1 MLVLTA
7 IIPLLVAISSIL
19 IFLRPALISQISAD
33 MERDAQTNIQLTDTY
48 LSERLNDIKTL
59 SEAPAVKD
67 TLANAQAHR
76 GPVSDLLFNVLHRD
90 ISNYISLSLL
100 NPQGNLVLSYPAAP
114 LAHGKYLIEPEALQQ
129 MQQTDEIVFS
139 DVFYDPV
146 ANNPSVD
153 LYVRVIDNNFQ
164 TLGYVRASLG
174 LHRIWQA
181 VDSEPRTNGSDSYA
195 FVLDQHGVRIA
206 YTNPD
211 QSGFTHPQ
219 YLFKAIAPL
228 SADFQQRIKNENL
241 YGNSTTAVSTVDD
254 AKLAAMQSNVQS
266 SLIFQFDPTGQ
277 NQTYEVA
284 RATSSVIPWT
294 FYLLKPLST
303 VTGLADQQL
312 FGVLL
317 IVTLMLVAAMIIG
330 LRAGRGITVPIMRSV
345 TSLRKNSLSLKTLSD
360 EEQVVATQQ
369 SWMVEASQ
377 TAMKSTNYYT
387 NAIHTV
393 TQRLSVIC
401 NGLTQRTNDFMDP
414 GLKRALREVAAGVAY
429 IERANE
435 YQESANQKLTTALR
449 VTAQAAEQLAN
460 GAKSTDEAAAQL
472 EQVVRQLT
480 AVVGTENA
488 YPVETQGEK
497 EKESL

>member
-1 MLVLTA
+1 MFSEITTSRKRRVSLSVYLSLLLVLTA

-211 QSGFTHPQ
+211 
-219 YLFKAIAPL
+219 
-228 SADFQQRIKNENL
+228 
-241 YGNSTTAVSTVDD
+241 
-254 AKLAAMQSNVQS
+254 
-266 SLIFQFDPTGQ
+266 
-277 NQTYEVA
+277 
-284 RATSSVIPWT
+284 
-294 FYLLKPLST
+294 
-303 VTGLADQQL
+303 
-312 FGVLL
+312 
-317 IVTLMLVAAMIIG
+317 
-330 LRAGRGITVPIMRSV
+330 
-345 TSLRKNSLSLKTLSD
+345 
-360 EEQVVATQQ
+360 
-369 SWMVEASQ
+369 
-377 TAMKSTNYYT
+377 
-387 NAIHTV
+387 
-393 TQRLSVIC
+393 
-401 NGLTQRTNDFMDP
+401 
-414 GLKRALREVAAGVAY
+414 
-429 IERANE
+429 
-435 YQESANQKLTTALR
+435 
-449 VTAQAAEQLAN
+449 
-460 GAKSTDEAAAQL
+460 
-472 EQVVRQLT
+472 
-480 AVVGTENA
+480 
-488 YPVETQGEK
+488 
-497 EKESL
+497 